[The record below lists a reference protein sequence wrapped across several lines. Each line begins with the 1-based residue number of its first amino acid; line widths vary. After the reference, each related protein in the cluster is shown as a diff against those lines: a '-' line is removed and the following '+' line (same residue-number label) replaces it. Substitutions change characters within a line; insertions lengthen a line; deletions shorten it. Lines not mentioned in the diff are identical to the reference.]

1 MGENLLQTTGTSGK
15 HPHACRITR
24 TLNEVIT
31 TLGGEV
37 VCKLQRTWESAVN
50 RFRRVP
56 AFSDSFPFLQRPTRT
71 AMMEA

>member
-1 MGENLLQTTGTSGK
+1 MGENLLQTTGASGK

-50 RFRRVP
+50 QFRRVP
-56 AFSDSFPFLQRPTRT
+56 AFSDYVHFGSRPPELQ
-71 AMMEA
+71 